1 MADAAADVALEE
13 LQTRLL
19 TFTQQLESIHELLES
34 DPQNAEFLGIAR
46 DLVEVIRLTKEMV
59 RQQQQ
64 YLAVFRGLL
73 HDSKLASAEHLPDA
87 LSVCV
92 CMYVR
97 MMLLLLTML

>member
-1 MADAAADVALEE
+1 MASAAADVVLEE

-59 RQQQQ
+59 RQQQ
-64 YLAVFRGLL
+64 YLAVSFV
-73 HDSKLASAEHLPDA
+73 
-87 LSVCV
+87 VC
-92 CMYVR
+92 CMTANSPQQNTC
-97 MMLLLLTML
+97 LTLYLFVYACMCA